1 MYVDESGIDTFIS
14 RQYGWGLRGQKVLGE
29 VSGKRYAR
37 ESFVAALVNK
47 KIIAPM
53 CYQGTCDTNLFNFW
67 LANFLLPTLGP
78 GYTIIMDNATFHKSE
93 QAKELIK
100 NAGCSLLFLPPYSP
114 DFNPIEQFWANLK
127 NKIRK
132 FIHQFSSLAEAVD
145 FAFKYDHLN
154 FK

>member
-1 MYVDESGIDTFIS
+1 VYVDESGIDTFIS

-29 VSGKRYAR
+29 VSGMRYAR

-78 GYTIIMDNATFHKSE
+78 GYPIIMDNATFHKSE

-114 DFNPIEQFWANLK
+114 DFNPIEQF
-127 NKIRK
+127 
-132 FIHQFSSLAEAVD
+132 
-145 FAFKYDHLN
+145 
-154 FK
+154 